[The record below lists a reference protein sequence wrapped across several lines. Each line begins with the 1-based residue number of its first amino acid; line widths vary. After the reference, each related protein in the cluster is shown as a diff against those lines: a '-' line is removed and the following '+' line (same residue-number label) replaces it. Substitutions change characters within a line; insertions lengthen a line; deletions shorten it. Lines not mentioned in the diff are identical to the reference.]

1 MQCTRAEGILP
12 TFGIVLLC
20 SGERGRG
27 KAESLAQRRGQ
38 FEFTDDHRSVGR
50 TCVRAKQASR
60 DACLPFGT
68 DVPVTSTPV
77 TAFYHGCMTVKL
89 NSKALD
95 LDEALYKHSDITSHS
110 CPPVEAGP

>member
-1 MQCTRAEGILP
+1 MRHFLACRCTASTAGSALGCKEANNLM
-12 TFGIVLLC
+12 
-20 SGERGRG
+20 
-27 KAESLAQRRGQ
+27 
-38 FEFTDDHRSVGR
+38 FTDAHQSIGG
-50 TCVRAKQASR
+50 TAFRAKRAPK

-110 CPPVEAGP
+110 CPPAEAGP

>member
-1 MQCTRAEGILP
+1 MLLILSV
-12 TFGIVLLC
+12 TTERERRLQQVVDAVC
-20 SGERGRG
+20 SR
-27 KAESLAQRRGQ
+27 SLPVT
-38 FEFTDDHRSVGR
+38 FTDAHQSIGG
-50 TCVRAKQASR
+50 TAFRAKRAPK

-110 CPPVEAGP
+110 CPPAEAGP